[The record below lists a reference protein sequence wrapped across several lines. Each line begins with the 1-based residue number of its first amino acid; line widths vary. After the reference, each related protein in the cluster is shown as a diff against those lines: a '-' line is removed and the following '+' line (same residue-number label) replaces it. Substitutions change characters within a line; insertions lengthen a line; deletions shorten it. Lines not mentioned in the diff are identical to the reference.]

1 MNSNKSHT
9 LSITLSDNAYKIL
22 MQRCKK
28 GQNPSCYL
36 QILLLCSDIQR
47 ELLLAHVEEL
57 KYLIDTETDASTRS
71 LLNNN
76 VKDIIKMLS

>member
-1 MNSNKSHT
+1 MNNNERHT

-22 MQRCKK
+22 MHRC
-28 GQNPSCYL
+28 PSSYL
-36 QILLLCSDIQR
+36 QILIMATNLQR

-57 KYLIDTETDASTRS
+57 KHLIDTETDASTRS
-71 LLNNN
+71 LFSRN

>member
-1 MNSNKSHT
+1 MNNNERQT

-22 MQRCKK
+22 MHRCKNK
-28 GQNPSCYL
+28 NPSSYL
-36 QILLLCSDIQR
+36 QILIMATNLQR

-57 KYLIDTETDASTRS
+57 KHLIDTETDASTRS
-71 LLNNN
+71 LLSRN

>member
-1 MNSNKSHT
+1 MNNNKSHT
-9 LSITLSDNAYKIL
+9 LSINLSDNAYKIL
-22 MQRCKK
+22 MHRCKN
-28 GQNPSCYL
+28 QNPSCYL
-36 QILLLCSDIQR
+36 QILIMATNLQR